1 MKQCTIEHS
10 IIGLRSIVG
19 DDVTIRDSMLMGADY
34 YETNDERLSLLA
46 SGKVPLGVGQGSML
60 QNCILDKN
68 SRIGRNC
75 VIVNKDGVEESNRED
90 EGFYIRSGIV
100 TVLNN
105 STIPDGTVI

>member
-1 MKQCTIEHS
+1 
-10 IIGLRSIVG
+10 
-19 DDVTIRDSMLMGADY
+19 
-34 YETNDERLSLLA
+34 
-46 SGKVPLGVGQGSML
+46 ML